1 MTKKRYIKCTDPMCP
16 HEKMKY
22 FSDYVREN
30 LPPSV
35 MGFKVTDIDFILCNE
50 KTRKIMMVETKT
62 RNKEMPS
69 WQKDIFRNLDKWLRK
84 GIDPSWTYLGF
95 HVVTFQN
102 STFENG
108 NVYFDGEQ
116 VTEHELI
123 YHLSLNY

>member
-1 MTKKRYIKCTDPMCP
+1 MTKKRYIYCTDPMCP

-35 MGFKVTDIDFILCNE
+35 TGFKVTDIDFILFNE

-69 WQKDIFRNLDKWLRK
+69 WQKDIFKNLDEWLRK
-84 GIDPSWTYLGF
+84 GIDSSWTYLGF
-95 HVVTFQN
+95 HVVRFENTN
-102 STFENG
+102 FENG
-108 NVYFDGEQ
+108 KVFYDGKQSNEQEIVY
-116 VTEHELI
+116 L
-123 YHLSLNY
+123 LSLDY